1 MKEGLLSVEASPWS
15 LGKEVDAVF
24 DVVETI
30 VVRKGKAFVVWLD
43 MERGLRKLFGENI
56 KVRRFRGKFVVVLSK
71 DPHLSNCL
79 INLGRDLMNNY
90 AIRLFPW
97 D

>member
-1 MKEGLLSVEASPWS
+1 MVGHEEGFE
-15 LGKEVDAVF
+15 K
-24 DVVETI
+24 I
-30 VVRKGKAFVVWLD
+30 VWRDAFVVSLWLD
-43 MERGLRKLFGENI
+43 I

-71 DPHLSNCL
+71 DSHLSNRL